1 MGKGDNLAEAWWYE
15 KNNMRTKLHIK
26 LSSAVEPLMGEGNEA
41 KRSLYR
47 ITASIPT
54 PLNAKLDVAGRSQNS
69 ALRNVRTAYSRQF
82 KTVWSINE
90 KKYGIF
96 H

>member
-1 MGKGDNLAEAWWYE
+1 MADAWWYE
-15 KNNMRTKLHIK
+15 KNNMSTKLHIK

-41 KRSLYR
+41 KRSLCR
-47 ITASIPT
+47 ITAFIST
-54 PLNAKLDVAGRSQNS
+54 PLNAKLYIAGRSQNS
-69 ALRNVRTAYSRQF
+69 ALRNGRTAYSWQF
-82 KTVWSINE
+82 KTVWSINA